1 MTLSRPLPRSFYD
14 RPTLEVARD
23 LLGKILLFNS
33 PEKQLSARI
42 VETEAYIGQ
51 DDPACHAA
59 RGQTPR
65 NKIMFGPPG
74 FSYIYFIYGMY
85 YCFNVVTEPAGFPAA
100 VLVRAAEPLTGQD
113 SMRVRSP
120 KGPPEKVLSGPGKL
134 CRSFGLTKEHSGLDL
149 TGPTVQVLEG
159 DRKESEIVCS
169 QRIGIK
175 VGVELPYRYYL
186 ADSNAV
192 SGR

>member
-23 LLGKILLFNS
+23 LLGKILVFNS

-59 RGQTPR
+59 RGQTVR

-74 FSYIYFIYGMY
+74 FSYVYFIYGMY
-85 YCFNVVTEPAGFPAA
+85 YCFNVVTERAGFPAA
-100 VLVRAAEPLTGQD
+100 VLVRAAEPLTGRD

-120 KGPPEKVLSGPGKL
+120 KGSPEKILSGPGKL
-134 CRSFGLTKEHSGLDL
+134 CRSFGLTTEHSGLDL
-149 TGPTVQVLEG
+149 SGPTVHVLAS
-159 DRKESEIVCS
+159 DREESEIVCS
-169 QRIGIK
+169 RRIGIK
-175 VGVELPYRYYL
+175 VGAKLPYRFNL
-186 ADSNAV
+186 ADSNAI